1 MNDNKSDKWMQFL
14 IDIVNPASN
23 KTLSSENRWQKI
35 EEQEGQLI
43 IQYKRDGITPEQK
56 KVIEKN
62 VLLKLEGK
70 WPLEMIKIYTVSE
83 RSQDVYQNIQNL
95 QGQQN
100 KSDNKSPALEQAK
113 LQVGHGTVG
122 QKKSILGVKKV
133 IAVGSGKGGVGKST
147 FSVNLAKSLQVLGH
161 KVGILD
167 ADIYGPSLPKMM
179 HATGKKP
186 YANDNKKILPLE
198 MYDLK
203 FISFGLFIEEG
214 SPVIWRGPMLGG
226 VLNQFMFDVD
236 WGNLDYLIVD
246 LPPGTG
252 DVQLSMIQNCNIDG
266 AIIIC
271 TPQDLALLD
280 AVKGLEMMRKLNV
293 PIIGM
298 VENMS
303 SFVCDNCGKEH
314 YLFGKNGV
322 KVSAQKL
329 DVPYLGHVPLTLDLR
344 ISSDEGVPFMA
355 QEKYNK
361 TTTWNNYLEIASGVA
376 NSVK

>member
-1 MNDNKSDKWMQFL
+1 MKEQWLKIL
-14 IDIVNPASN
+14 IDIVNPN
-23 KTLSSENRWQKI
+23 TMKTLSSENRWQNI
-35 EEQEGQLI
+35 EEQDGQLI
-43 IQYKRDGITPEQK
+43 IQYKRDGINPEQK
-56 KVIEKN
+56 KTIEKSI
-62 VLLKLEGK
+62 LQKLEGK
-70 WPLEMIKIYTVSE
+70 WALDKIKIYTISD
-83 RSQDVYQNIQNL
+83 RSQDVYQNMQ
-95 QGQQN
+95 
-100 KSDNKSPALEQAK
+100 KKTEQTNQEPEVAK

-122 QKKSILGVKKV
+122 QKKPIPGVKKV
-133 IAVGSGKGGVGKST
+133 IAICSGKGGVGKST
-147 FSVNLAKSLQVLGH
+147 FSVNFAKSLQVLGY

-179 HATGKKP
+179 NATGKKP
-186 YANDNKKILPLE
+186 YANDSKKILPLE

-203 FISFGLFIEEG
+203 FISFGLFVDEG

-236 WGNLDYLIVD
+236 WGTLDYLIVD

-266 AIIIC
+266 SIIIC

-303 SFVCDNCGKEH
+303 SFVCDGCGKEH
-314 YLFGKNGV
+314 YLFGHGGV
-322 KVSAQKL
+322 KTSAEKL
-329 DVPYLGHVPLTLDLR
+329 EVPYLGNIPLTLDLR
-344 ISSDEGVPFMA
+344 VSADEGIPFMS

-361 TTTWNNYLEIASGVA
+361 TATWNNYLEIASGVTKA
-376 NSVK
+376 VK

>member
-1 MNDNKSDKWMQFL
+1 MSEKWMKFL
-14 IDIVNPASN
+14 IDIVNPATN
-23 KTLSSENRWQKI
+23 KTLSAENRWQKI

-56 KVIEKN
+56 KFLEKVILEK
-62 VLLKLEGK
+62 LKGQ
-70 WPLEMIKIYTVSE
+70 WPMDKIKIYTISD
-83 RSQDVYQNIQNL
+83 RSQDVYSNIQKI
-95 QGQQN
+95 QSEQN
-100 KSDNKSPALEQAK
+100 KVDSNNQQPEHAK
-113 LQVGHGTVG
+113 LQVGHGVVG
-122 QKKSILGVKKV
+122 QKKSIPGVKKV

-147 FSVNLAKSLQVLGH
+147 FSVNLAKSLQLLGY

-179 HATGKKP
+179 KATGKKP

-314 YLFGKNGV
+314 YLFGKEGV
-322 KVSAQKL
+322 KMSSDKL
-329 DVPYLGHVPLTLDLR
+329 SVPYLGHIPLTLELR
-344 ISSDEGVPFMA
+344 VSSDEGTPFMA
-355 QEKYNK
+355 QEKFKN
-361 TTTWNNYLEIASGVA
+361 TSAWNNYLNIANLVSKSG
-376 NSVK
+376 K

>member
-1 MNDNKSDKWMQFL
+1 MEKWKNIL
-14 IDIVNPASN
+14 TEILNPSSG
-23 KTLSSENRWQKI
+23 KTLSSENRWQSI
-35 EEQEGQLI
+35 EENDGQLI
-43 IQYKRDGITPEQK
+43 IQYKRDGINPEQK
-56 KVIEKN
+56 RVVEKAI
-62 VLLKLEGK
+62 LQKLEGQ
-70 WPLEMIKIYTVSE
+70 WPLEKIKIYTISD
-83 RSQDVYQNIQNL
+83 RSQDVYKNIQT
-95 QGQQN
+95 
-100 KSDNKSPALEQAK
+100 KSDTTSEPIKQTVNETAK

-122 QKKSILGVKKV
+122 QKKAIPGVKKV

-147 FSVNLAKSLQVLGH
+147 FSVNLAKSLQVLGY

-167 ADIYGPSLPKMM
+167 ADIYGPSLPKLM
-179 HATGKKP
+179 HSTGKKP
-186 YANDNKKILPLE
+186 YANDEKKILPLE

-203 FISFGLFIEEG
+203 FISFGLFIDEG

-236 WGNLDYLIVD
+236 WGELDYLIVD

-252 DVQLSMIQNCNIDG
+252 DVQLSMIQNCIIDG

-271 TPQDLALLD
+271 TPQDLALID

-303 SFVCDNCGKEH
+303 SFICDGCGKEH
-314 YLFGKNGV
+314 YLFGKDGV
-322 KVSAQKL
+322 KVSAKSL
-329 DVPYLGHVPLTLDLR
+329 AVPYLGHIPLTLDLR

-361 TTTWNNYLEIASGVA
+361 TGTWNNYLEIASGVA
-376 NSVK
+376 KAVS

>member
-1 MNDNKSDKWMQFL
+1 MNEKWML
-14 IDIVNPASN
+14 LLSDIVNPASS
-23 KTLSSENRWQKI
+23 KTLSSENRWQKVV
-35 EEQEGQLI
+35 EHEGQLV

-56 KVIEKN
+56 KVVEKEI
-62 VLLKLEGK
+62 LKKLEGK
-70 WPLEMIKIYTVSE
+70 WPFEQIKIYTISE
-83 RSQDVYQNIQNL
+83 RSQDVYQNLQNHSTNE
-95 QGQQN
+95 N
-100 KSDNKSPALEQAK
+100 KTEKKVTSTHEHAK

-122 QKKSILGVKKV
+122 QKKFIPGVSKV

-147 FSVNLAKSLQVLGH
+147 FSVNLAKSLQVLGY

-179 HATGKKP
+179 NASGKKP
-186 YANDNKKILPLE
+186 YASENKKILPLE
-198 MYDLK
+198 MYEMK
-203 FISFGLFIEEG
+203 FISFGLFVEEG

-236 WGNLDYLIVD
+236 WGSLDYLIVD

-252 DVQLSMIQNCNIDG
+252 DVQLSMIQNCHVDG

-271 TPQDLALLD
+271 TPQDLALID

-293 PIIGM
+293 PVLGM

-303 SFVCDNCGKEH
+303 SFICDNCGKEH
-314 YLFGKNGV
+314 FLFGKDGV
-322 KVSAQKL
+322 KASSKKL

-344 ISSDEGVPFMA
+344 VSSDEGIPFMA

-361 TTTWNNYLEIASGVA
+361 TTTWNNYLEIASGLVE
-376 NSVK
+376 SLK